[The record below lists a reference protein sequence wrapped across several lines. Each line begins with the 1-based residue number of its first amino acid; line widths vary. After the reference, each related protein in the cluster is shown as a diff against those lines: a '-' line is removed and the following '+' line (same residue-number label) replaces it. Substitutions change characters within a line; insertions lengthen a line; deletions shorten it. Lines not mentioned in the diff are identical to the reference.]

1 MTRIA
6 INAPDVAPPIG
17 PFSHA
22 VQAGDA
28 VYLSGQTGTDAATG
42 VLVPGDV
49 AAQTEQVFRN
59 LTAVLKAAG
68 LTLEHVVK
76 CNVFLVNMN
85 DFQAMN
91 AVYADH
97 FNAPFPARSTVAVLA
112 LPRGAQVEIEM
123 IARKP

>member
-49 AAQTEQVFRN
+49 AAQTDQVFRN

-85 DFQAMN
+85 DFNAMN
-91 AVYADH
+91 TVYAKH

-123 IARKP
+123 IAWKP

>member
-1 MTRIA
+1 MTRMA

-28 VYLSGQTGTDAATG
+28 VYLSGQTGTDAVTG

-59 LTAVLKAAG
+59 LTAVLKASG

-85 DFQAMN
+85 DFNAMN
-91 AVYADH
+91 AVYAKH
-97 FNAPFPARSTVAVLA
+97 FTAPFPARSTVAVLA

-123 IARKP
+123 IARKS

>member
-22 VQAGDA
+22 VHAGDA

-59 LTAVLKAAG
+59 LTAVLKASG

-85 DFQAMN
+85 DFNAMN
-91 AVYADH
+91 AVYAKQ
-97 FNAPFPARSTVAVLA
+97 FTAPFPARSTVAVLA

>member
-22 VQAGDA
+22 VQSGDA

-49 AAQTEQVFRN
+49 AAQTDQVFRN

-85 DFQAMN
+85 DFNAMN
-91 AVYADH
+91 TVYAKH
-97 FNAPFPARSTVAVLA
+97 FHAPFPARSTVAVLA

>member
-28 VYLSGQTGTDAATG
+28 VYLSGQTGTNAVTG

-59 LTAVLKAAG
+59 LTAVLRASG

-85 DFQAMN
+85 DFTAMN
-91 AVYADH
+91 AVYAKH
-97 FNAPFPARSTVAVLA
+97 FTAPFPARSTVAVLA

-123 IARKP
+123 IARKS